1 MPIDS
6 DLFGLFIQKGKVQA
20 ILINIDTSLGRQY
33 FTAAHEYYHFKYDK
47 GMNGKICPIN
57 LNKYNGDYENEVEAN
72 YFASYFLMPDESLKY
87 YINKR
92 TNGNKLN
99 IRDLIYLENYF
110 MVSHA
115 LMLVRL
121 KSINIISEKEV
132 ELMKNG
138 IIDKAS
144 KLGYDTSLYKNTKE
158 KGTVKYTNY
167 VELAQELLEKEMIS
181 YGKFEELLIDGN
193 FENILFD
200 KNGTEGEEEVG
211 F

>member
-1 MPIDS
+1 
-6 DLFGLFIQKGKVQA
+6 
-20 ILINIDTSLGRQY
+20 
-33 FTAAHEYYHFKYDK
+33 
-47 GMNGKICPIN
+47 
-57 LNKYNGDYENEVEAN
+57 
-72 YFASYFLMPDESLKY
+72 
-87 YINKR
+87 
-92 TNGNKLN
+92 
-99 IRDLIYLENYF
+99 
-110 MVSHA
+110 
-115 LMLVRL
+115 
-121 KSINIISEKEV
+121 INIISEKEA
-132 ELMKNG
+132 EFMKNG